1 MLKSIIDLK
10 NIIFDK
16 KIRKNTEKI
25 YLNERKM
32 QRIRTKLQKM
42 YKEENIIKNLD
53 KQYVKLYV
61 KD

>member
-25 YLNERKM
+25 YLNERTM